1 MHSFIDVITDLTQID
16 MCGQQLNNMAFTN
29 LIRNFFK
36 VGRQEGCV
44 LKVLEQSPTLLHF
57 TGERVH
63 PREDLPPAGS
73 RALHQLPSNR

>member
-16 MCGQQLNNMAFTN
+16 RCGKQLNNMAFTN
-29 LIRNFFK
+29 PIRNFK
-36 VGRQEGCV
+36 VGRQERCV
-44 LKVLEQSPTLLHF
+44 LKVLEQSPTLLRF